1 MEPQTVLVVG
11 ATGDVGRGVVAAA
24 AERGWSVTAAAR
36 SEAGLAELR
45 EQWPELTTVR
55 ADVAT
60 ADGAGS
66 LAQAGGDALWTA
78 VVVAVNSSGKPAPL
92 VGQPYPD
99 VAAYLAGNLAPHLN
113 CISAFLPALPAGA
126 VLLGIGGGMADFVVP
141 GMAAA
146 SMTQAAQRMAYRY
159 AAKEAREHGVVV
171 RELLVRS
178 MVAGA
183 SNRETAAPEWLTD
196 RQVGDRAC
204 EIIADPGEM
213 RDPVIVLDP

>member
-1 MEPQTVLVVG
+1 MEPHAVLVIG

-36 SEAGLAELR
+36 SEPGLAELR
-45 EQWPELTTVR
+45 EQWRGLATMR

-60 ADGAGS
+60 AEGAEA
-66 LAQAGGDALWTA
+66 LAQATGDARWTA
-78 VVVAVNSSGKPAPL
+78 VVVAVNSPSKPAPL
-92 VGQPYPD
+92 VGQAYPEI
-99 VAAYLAGNLAPHLN
+99 AAYLAGNLAPHLH

-141 GMAAA
+141 GMAAT
-146 SMTQAAQRMAYRY
+146 SMVQSAQRMAYRY
-159 AAKEAREHGVVV
+159 AAKEGRERGVVV
-171 RELLVRS
+171 RELLIRS

-183 SNRETAAPEWLTD
+183 GNRETAAPEWLTD

-204 EIIADPGEM
+204 EILADPGEL